1 MPNSGQLNV
10 KLIGTL
16 KRHAA
21 SLKKKYRKRGSQYT
35 LSPFA
40 LVYSDE
46 NHYLLAYDAQLKEI
60 RNYRVD
66 RMENVSCVEG
76 SVRDGKEEFAAIDM
90 TKYQKYTF
98 GMYSGEVKEVT
109 MVFTNNMV
117 NAVADRFGRDIMI
130 HKEDGYHFRVSVP
143 VAVSPQF
150 YGWVF
155 GLGKMVRIVGPEDVR
170 QGYTYG
176 LCIAEVMMVAERS
189 KTPILQYRS
198 PLPGL
203 RFLYGKILKRC

>member
-1 MPNSGQLNV
+1 MSIPPVSG
-10 KLIGTL
+10 IYTL
-16 KRHAA
+16 WAYSTHKSSPAHSHSTAQKQRQGNAYRTQPE
-21 SLKKKYRKRGSQYT
+21 YRKRGGQYT
-35 LSPFA
+35 ISPFA

-46 NHYLLAYDAQLKEI
+46 SYYLLAYDAELKEI

-66 RMENVSCVEG
+66 RMEKVTGVEG
-76 SVRDGKEEFAAIDM
+76 SVREGKEEFVAIDM
-90 TKYQKYTF
+90 SKYQKYTF
-98 GMYSGEVKEVT
+98 GMYSGDVKEVT

-117 NAVADRFGRDIMI
+117 NAVVDRFGRDIMI

-170 QGYTYG
+170 QGY
-176 LCIAEVMMVAERS
+176 LDMMKGV
-189 KTPILQYRS
+189 Q
-198 PLPGL
+198 
-203 RFLYGKILKRC
+203 GKYE